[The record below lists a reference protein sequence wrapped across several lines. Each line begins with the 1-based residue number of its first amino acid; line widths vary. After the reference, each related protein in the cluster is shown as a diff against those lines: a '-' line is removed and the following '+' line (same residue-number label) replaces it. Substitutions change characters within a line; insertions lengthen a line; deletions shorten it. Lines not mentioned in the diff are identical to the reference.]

1 MVTAIGI
8 THLIATNVKPTF
20 CTSVTP
26 LSTKILNKL
35 SLKMVKNWKNMDGF
49 RLSIFKSK
57 IENNSEK
64 KVEKDKIY

>member
-26 LSTKILNKL
+26 LSTNYWNKL
-35 SLKMVKNWKNMDGF
+35 SLKIVKNWENMDGF
-49 RLSIFKSK
+49 RLSILKSK

-64 KVEKDKIY
+64 KSRKR